1 MAGVSADGAEA
12 GDAGLAAL
20 LSQAGWA
27 LLTSLPPYDAD
38 GALRLGEELRSA
50 GHDPVLVAAAMTQ
63 ARLRARGAA
72 KFGPFAAG
80 MLFTAAG
87 LEQATRLEVAAHHAR
102 RYADAG
108 IARVA
113 DLGCGIGGDATA
125 LAGLGREVLAVD
137 ADEAT
142 AAVAAVNL
150 RHWPG
155 ARVRV
160 ARASDV
166 DLTGAAGAD
175 GVGPHDGVW
184 VDPARRDDRGRRV
197 LDPRRASPSWGEVMG
212 FAAAVPATG
221 VKLAPGIDRDLAA
234 DAPHG
239 AETQWVSVDG
249 DVVEA
254 AVWCGPL
261 ARPGL
266 ARTALVLRG
275 GRAAEVSDAG
285 LGVPDAIGSLDDVG
299 PYLHD
304 PDGAVVRAGLVGH
317 VAAALGGRLLDP
329 SIAHV
334 TSARGEPTPLATTFA
349 VHEVMPF
356 SLKVLR
362 SHLRSRGV
370 TRVEVLK
377 RGSAVDVEDLRRRL
391 RLADNTGGAGGAGAG
406 REASLLLTRVAGRP
420 VVIVAER
427 VPGVT
432 TSVTTPAG
440 NTGAASS

>member
-1 MAGVSADGAEA
+1 MAGVDDE
-12 GDAGLAAL
+12 GLAAL
-20 LSQAGWA
+20 LTPHGWA
-27 LLTSLPPYDAD
+27 LLESLPPYDAD
-38 GALRLGEELRSA
+38 GAMALGERLRGR
-50 GHDPVLVAAAMTQ
+50 GHEPALVAAAMTQ
-63 ARLRARGAA
+63 SRLRARGAG

-80 MLFTAAG
+80 MLFTATG
-87 LEQATRLEVAAHHAR
+87 LEQATRLEVAAHHAA

-108 IARVA
+108 IARVV
-113 DLGCGIGGDATA
+113 DLGCGIGGDSIA

-160 ARASDV
+160 ARASEV

-184 VDPARRDDRGRRV
+184 VDPARRDARGRRV
-197 LDPRRASPSWGEVMG
+197 LDPRRASPSWEEVMG

-221 VKLAPGIDRDLAA
+221 VKLAPGIDRGLAA
-234 DAPHG
+234 SAPHG
-239 AETQWVSVDG
+239 AETQWVSVGG

-285 LGVPDAIGSLDDVG
+285 LEVPDAIASTGDVG
-299 PYLHD
+299 AFVHD
-304 PDGAVVRAGLVGH
+304 PDGAVVRAGLVGQ
-317 VAAALGGRLLDP
+317 VAASLGGRLLDP
-329 SIAHV
+329 SIAYV
-334 TSARGEPTPLATTFA
+334 TSDRGGPTPLAATFA
-349 VHEVMPF
+349 VREVMPF
-356 SLKVLR
+356 SLKALR
-362 SHLRSRGV
+362 SHLRSLGV
-370 TRVEVLK
+370 TRVEILK

-391 RLADNTGGAGGAGAG
+391 RLADGPGGAGRAMA
-406 REASLLLTRVAGRP
+406 LLLTRVAGRP
-420 VVIVAER
+420 VVVVAER
-427 VPGVT
+427 RSGT
-432 TSVTTPAG
+432 TAGSTTPAG
-440 NTGAASS
+440 NTDAAPS

>member
-1 MAGVSADGAEA
+1 MVVVSGE
-12 GDAGLAAL
+12 GEDAGLAAL
-20 LSQAGWA
+20 LSPAGWA
-27 LLTSLPPYDAD
+27 LLASLPPYDA
-38 GALRLGEELRSA
+38 GGTMALGERLRGR
-50 GHDPVLVAAAMTQ
+50 GHEPALVAAAMTQ
-63 ARLRARGAA
+63 QRLRARAAA

-80 MLFTAAG
+80 MLFTATG
-87 LEQATRLEVAAHHAR
+87 LEQATRLEVAAHHAA
-102 RYADAG
+102 RYADAS

-113 DLGCGIGGDATA
+113 DLGCGIGGDSVA
-125 LAGLGREVLAVD
+125 LAGLSREVLAVD

-150 RHWPG
+150 RHWPD

-160 ARASDV
+160 GRAADV
-166 DLTGAAGAD
+166 DLSGAAGAD

-184 VDPARRDDRGRRV
+184 VDPARRDARGRRV
-197 LDPRRASPSWGEVMG
+197 LDPRRASPSWEEVMG

-234 DAPHG
+234 GAPHG

-275 GRAAEVSDAG
+275 GRASEVTDAG
-285 LGVPDAIGSLDDVG
+285 LTTPDAIASLDDVG

-304 PDGAVVRAGLVGH
+304 PDGAVVRAGLVGQ

-329 SIAHV
+329 SIAYV
-334 TSARGEPTPLATTFA
+334 TSDRGEPTPLAATFA
-349 VHEVMPF
+349 VREVMPF
-356 SLKVLR
+356 SLKTLR

-391 RLADNTGGAGGAGAG
+391 RLPDNAGAGGAGSTG
-406 REASLLLTRVAGRP
+406 RGAALLLTRVAGRP
-420 VVIVAER
+420 VVVVAER
-427 VPGVT
+427 VGA
-432 TSVTTPAG
+432 TTPAG
-440 NTGAASS
+440 NTSAAPS